1 MIKVFYYNKKDGD
14 TDHDDYENAIEWK
27 VKENGNLVIL
37 KATSLKLAEYA
48 NMDWS
53 RVVEVKSE
61 NLL

>member
-1 MIKVFYYNKKDGD
+1 MIRVYYYSKKDGFLE
-14 TDHDDYENAIEWK
+14 HDDYENEIEWK